1 MIRLNFLTTWWFQS
15 CQPPYIAAGRFQGI
29 QASEQKP
36 QGFSWPVF
44 VSKHHFCCILFK
56 KSLWPAQIQG
66 EGIRDLS
73 MEGLANNLGPF
84 LVEYI
89 SHFTQSPY
97 FSRLFDALYH
107 LFAVT
112 FPVPYFINLPLVI
125 LLSVSQ
131 MYQLCSCRGPCHFSF
146 LFRAIASAW
155 SSCPQITVELTACFI
170 QVSTY
175 MLSSLQRASLTTL
188 ATPFPNSWFF
198 CTAFIYHNILVVCIL
213 YISLSSV

>member
-1 MIRLNFLTTWWFQS
+1 
-15 CQPPYIAAGRFQGI
+15 
-29 QASEQKP
+29 
-36 QGFSWPVF
+36 
-44 VSKHHFCCILFK
+44 
-56 KSLWPAQIQG
+56 
-66 EGIRDLS
+66 

-84 LVEYI
+84 LVHYT

-112 FPVPYFINLPLVI
+112 FPVSYFINLPLVI

-146 LFRAIASAW
+146 LFMAISSAW

-175 MLSSLQRASLTTL
+175 MLSTLQRSSLTTL

-198 CTAFIYHNILVVCIL
+198 CIALIYRSIFCISHSLVCNFQEHKHPF
-213 YISLSSV
+213 YCCSHRA

>member
-1 MIRLNFLTTWWFQS
+1 MISLNFLTTWWFQS
-15 CQPPYIAAGRFQGI
+15 CQTPYMAAGRFQGI
-29 QASEQKP
+29 QASEKKP

-44 VSKHHFCCILFK
+44 VSKYHFCCILFK

-84 LVEYI
+84 LVDYT

-97 FSRLFDALYH
+97 FSGLFDALYH

-131 MYQLCSCRGPCHFSF
+131 MCQLCSYRRPCHFSF
-146 LFRAIASAW
+146 WFMAISSAW
-155 SSCPQITVELTACFI
+155 SSCPQITVELTACFV

-175 MLSSLQRASLTTL
+175 MLSSLQRSSLTTFG
-188 ATPFPNSWFF
+188 TPSSNSWFF
-198 CTAFIYHNILVVCIL
+198 CIALIYRSMLVLL
-213 YISLSSV
+213 YFV